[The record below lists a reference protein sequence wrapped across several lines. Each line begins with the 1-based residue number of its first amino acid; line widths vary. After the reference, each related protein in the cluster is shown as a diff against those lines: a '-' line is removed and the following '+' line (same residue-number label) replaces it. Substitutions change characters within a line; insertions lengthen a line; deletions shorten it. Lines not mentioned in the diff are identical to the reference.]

1 MTKQQQNWAVAIQAV
16 EKLQAL
22 NITVCNVCISA
33 TKPVITIEPPKG
45 VRFAQRPAEVSIRRG
60 GGELVRIRTGMFEG
74 CAVRWLNERIID
86 QLH

>member
-1 MTKQQQNWAVAIQAV
+1 MNNQQQNWAVAIKAV
-16 EKLQAL
+16 EKLQEL

-33 TKPVITIEPPKG
+33 SKPVITIEPPKG
-45 VRFAQRPAEVSIRRG
+45 VRFTQRPTEVSSRRG

-74 CAVRWLNERIID
+74 CAVRWLNERLID

>member
-1 MTKQQQNWAVAIQAV
+1 MNNQQQNWAVAIKAV
-16 EKLQAL
+16 EKLQEL

-33 TKPVITIEPPKG
+33 SKPVITIEPPKG
-45 VRFAQRPAEVSIRRG
+45 VRFTQPPTEINIRRG